1 VPLLLWRSKR
11 PPVCKYPRQA
21 IRAEKRPPGLAYSSA
36 LFSSD
41 ISSVPMSSNRRR
53 WLVSGMVIHK
63 AESCNFRAIEFLRDL
78 PVASIDLDLRFQAMK
93 NKKWNEQA
101 IGRHQPEGR

>member
-1 VPLLLWRSKR
+1 
-11 PPVCKYPRQA
+11 
-21 IRAEKRPPGLAYSSA
+21 
-36 LFSSD
+36 
-41 ISSVPMSSNRRR
+41 
-53 WLVSGMVIHK
+53 MVIHK